1 MQAGIVCQLRTRCT
15 ILAATNPSTII
26 CQAESAGGVTG
37 ANIGITSPLLSRF
50 DLIFI
55 IRDEHNPVWDDMV
68 AEHLLLD
75 SVGDFPLQSSHD
87 KLWTVEQLQN
97 HFMTIRNYTP
107 RMTTAASNLL
117 GKYYIACRAHER
129 RNPSRTTVRLLDS
142 LSRLAL
148 AHARLVFRPE
158 VTVEDAVAVIRLMES
173 TWNFGLLVQ
182 PENVLRRRPPLGP
195 SADEI
200 QEICTLLGV
209 DDELAGGTTLE
220 MPQPPAPESNGTE
233 KTTIDF
239 NETENTNTL
248 KRKIDETILQ
258 TVEIQ
263 QNSVTR
269 DDVSSAAKENK
280 YETNN
285 KRSISKSTKERLN
298 QFKNVNFVEPLEQ
311 QTEIAPMSPSSS
323 TTTTLEPP
331 SLPATLSMGSFL
343 SNAWKNDDLDC
354 LDDLDF

>member
-68 AEHLLLD
+68 ADHLLLD
-75 SVGDFPLQSSHD
+75 SVGDIPLQSSHD

-107 RMTTAASNLL
+107 RMTTAASTLL

-209 DDELAGGTTLE
+209 DDELPDSTNLE
-220 MPQPPAPESNGTE
+220 MPPPPAPESN
-233 KTTIDF
+233 
-239 NETENTNTL
+239 ETENLKTLPPANKPL

-258 TVEIQ
+258 TVEIPT
-263 QNSVTR
+263 NSVTT
-269 DDVSSAAKENK
+269 DDVSSSAKENK

-285 KRSISKSTKERLN
+285 KRPISKSTKERLN
-298 QFKNVNFVEPLEQ
+298 QFKNVHFVEPLQQ
-311 QTEIAPMSPSSS
+311 QTEIAPMYPSS
-323 TTTTLEPP
+323 TLEPP